1 MVDPPCVVSR
11 VTNLSAAAIAA
22 FFLVACSSRSEG
34 SSALHDVF
42 GNITMEP
49 VAAKKAEFDERFSVF
64 SLAFSPDGTHIATSS
79 PNSKEV
85 HIWTWQSNS
94 QLIETL
100 HQGEGGGGSINGLR
114 YSPDGTFLASAHGAD
129 QQDRILR
136 IWSAKTGAVVGDVA
150 ERFGGAG
157 TLGYAA
163 LEFSPDGQFLIRSQ
177 RGWHME
183 GQGKV
188 QEQVFVDS
196 FIVYDTATWQRVW
209 ALKTEPVSPSALAVS
224 RNGRYAAIAG
234 DERLERNGAPFLQ
247 SKVLIVDL
255 GQRQLKQS
263 VNIPSD
269 YMNFVAWSSDGRR
282 IVVGGNALEI
292 LDANAGTQLLVQ
304 PTTAGIVGVT
314 YSPDGKYL
322 VVGETD
328 GVGIWDSGHTKL
340 LQRIS
345 GKLVT
350 AVTISRDGRYLA
362 IARDHNV
369 GIWEVK

>member
-1 MVDPPCVVSR
+1 
-11 VTNLSAAAIAA
+11 
-22 FFLVACSSRSEG
+22 
-34 SSALHDVF
+34 
-42 GNITMEP
+42 MEP